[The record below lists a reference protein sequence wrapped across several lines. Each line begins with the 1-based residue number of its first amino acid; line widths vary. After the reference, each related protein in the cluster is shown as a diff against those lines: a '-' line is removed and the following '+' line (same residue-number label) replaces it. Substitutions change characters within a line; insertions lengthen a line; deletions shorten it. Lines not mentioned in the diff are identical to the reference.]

1 MDTRGTKKVLCKK
14 CGYVRD
20 ISSMFN
26 KRVCKFCYE
35 DFKRELKENMER
47 SDMDSEE
54 LRTNIDKENKEEWM
68 SINDALYE
76 AKEKFYEVL
85 EKKYGYDG
93 AYWALG
99 IDVFFLSSDFKD
111 VLEAISW
118 DNLQYKV
125 DDMDDED

>member
-26 KRVCKFCYE
+26 KQVCKFCYE
-35 DFKRELKENMER
+35 DFKRKLKENMER
-47 SDMDSEE
+47 SDMDSKKLE
-54 LRTNIDKENKEEWM
+54 TKIDEENKEEWM
-68 SINDALYE
+68 KVNEALYE

-99 IDVFFLSSDFKD
+99 IDVYFLSSDFSEI
-111 VLEAISW
+111 LQTMSW
-118 DNLQYKV
+118 DNMQYSIDG
-125 DDMDDED
+125 DDDKE